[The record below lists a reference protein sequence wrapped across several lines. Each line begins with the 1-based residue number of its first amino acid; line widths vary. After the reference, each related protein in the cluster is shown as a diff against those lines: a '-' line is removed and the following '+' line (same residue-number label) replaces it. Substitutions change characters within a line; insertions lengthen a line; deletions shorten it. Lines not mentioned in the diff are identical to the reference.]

1 MGAAQHSEGG
11 VRLSD
16 VETLPGDAMMVS
28 DVVPGVAMM
37 VSEVIPGDAVMI
49 SNVVPGVA
57 MMVSEVVPGD
67 AVMISNVVSGVAV
80 DVPWSRYHREGSPG
94 PQIWVRPRVLY
105 DGEGLVVIT

>member
-28 DVVPGVAMM
+28 
-37 VSEVIPGDAVMI
+37 
-49 SNVVPGVA
+49 NVVPGVA
-57 MMVSEVVPGD
+57 MMVSDVVPGD
-67 AVMISNVVSGVAV
+67 AMMISNVVPGVAV

-105 DGEGLVVIT
+105 NGEGLVVIT